1 MSAGLK
7 PNRVG
12 PFPFPKSDA
21 EARKKD
27 FSEVERPYTEEEVKL
42 EADRCLRCGNPVC
55 IDACPVQ
62 MDVRG
67 MCDAVAKGD
76 LKAAFHR
83 IRETNALLGVTARC
97 CPQLQGLCEDACVI
111 RWSGQPISIGM
122 IQKFVA
128 DWERNESRQPDPAVE
143 KETGKHVSIVG
154 AGPAGLAA
162 ASLLRRYGH
171 TVTIYEELPTPG
183 GTALY
188 GIPDYHLPKDVL
200 QYEIERVKGQGV
212 EIKTGPKV
220 GRDIT
225 LTQMLSDGS
234 DAILITTGPKDIT
247 GLDIPGIGLN
257 GVYVGYTFLE
267 DVYVNSVNE
276 YLKHPTYD
284 LGKETL
290 VIGGGDSALDAART
304 ALRLTDGNVTIVY
317 RRTESEMPA
326 DPIMVDEAREE
337 GIQFKFLTDP
347 KSCNGSSGKLVS
359 ITMSA
364 MKLGAPDATGRKN
377 PEPIPGQDFDMK
389 CDSVLLTVGRGPNSF
404 LQKHSNLKMGKKNS
418 IVVDDHYRTSMA
430 GVFAAGDVTT
440 GETLVVKAMGHG
452 REAAQRVHEYLMK
465 LDEKHVSLYEMYYSQ
480 KLTENSY
487 QDMLFDR
494 EKKLPPP

>member
-1 MSAGLK
+1 
-7 PNRVG
+7 
-12 PFPFPKSDA
+12 
-21 EARKKD
+21 
-27 FSEVERPYTEEEVKL
+27 
-42 EADRCLRCGNPVC
+42 
-55 IDACPVQ
+55 
-62 MDVRG
+62 
-67 MCDAVAKGD
+67 
-76 LKAAFHR
+76 
-83 IRETNALLGVTARC
+83 
-97 CPQLQGLCEDACVI
+97 
-111 RWSGQPISIGM
+111 
-122 IQKFVA
+122 
-128 DWERNESRQPDPAVE
+128 
-143 KETGKHVSIVG
+143 
-154 AGPAGLAA
+154 
-162 ASLLRRYGH
+162 
-171 TVTIYEELPTPG
+171 
-183 GTALY
+183 
-188 GIPDYHLPKDVL
+188 
-200 QYEIERVKGQGV
+200 
-212 EIKTGPKV
+212 
-220 GRDIT
+220 
-225 LTQMLSDGS
+225 
-234 DAILITTGPKDIT
+234 
-247 GLDIPGIGLN
+247 
-257 GVYVGYTFLE
+257 
-267 DVYVNSVNE
+267 
-276 YLKHPTYD
+276 
-284 LGKETL
+284 
-290 VIGGGDSALDAART
+290 
-304 ALRLTDGNVTIVY
+304 
-317 RRTESEMPA
+317 
-326 DPIMVDEAREE
+326 MVDEAREE